1 MAFSNGPRIITQ
13 GLNLLVDIAD
23 LNSYPGSGTVV
34 TDIVSK
40 VTGSFTGS
48 VSYTSSYYGGL
59 SFTNESSSI
68 VFPGTTTNYGTDS
81 FAVEMTFQPTRIQ
94 GIHWLFTKN
103 SGSFP
108 TWGAYI
114 SGSNNTGKVFVTYN
128 VSSTVSCSVSSSD
141 FITTGSTYIS
151 TFRYSPFLVGTYST
165 PVAGITMVIN
175 NGFVKGGVALANNTG
190 TLGTTASLFVGNT
203 NTLNRAFSGSIHNF
217 KVYRGTTSFSQPGTN
232 YAAQYFRYNLP
243 QQSPATRFIRSLIV
257 GPGGGAGIYTS
268 YGGGGGGA
276 VIEAYT
282 TVNIGRNQVIVGA
295 GGETAGRTAL
305 NGSDTYLNRTSSFSD
320 IVAIGGGNGA
330 TGGSSFICPFGGS
343 GSSGGGGNPSGQ
355 AALYN
360 GIYYGFNGGS
370 GSGGGGGGAGG
381 PANGV
386 FPGPG
391 LGSDISGVL
400 TYYGGGGAGSS
411 VTAIAG
417 GVGGGGGNNA
427 YRALIGLPTQGGG
440 FYFGMT
446 GSANTG
452 GGGGTSGP
460 YDGRNNLAS
469 AAGGS
474 GVVIIRYQGA
484 QQGFGGTVTSVGND
498 TLHTFTA
505 SGDFI
510 LL

>member
-40 VTGSFTGS
+40 TTGVFTGA

-59 SFTNESSSI
+59 SFTDPSASV
-68 VFPGTTTNYGTDS
+68 VFSGTTTNYGIS
-81 FAVEMTFQPTRIQ
+81 PFAVEMTFQPTRIQ

-128 VSSTVSCSVSSSD
+128 ASAAISCSISSSD

-151 TFRYSPFLVGTYST
+151 TFRYSPTLISSYGT
-165 PVAGITMVIN
+165 PVGGITMVIN
-175 NGFVKGGVALANNTG
+175 NGVIKGGVALANNIG
-190 TLGTTASLFVGNT
+190 SLGSTANLIIANT
-203 NTLNRAFSGSIHNF
+203 STFNSGFSGSIHNF
-217 KVYRGTTSFSQPGTN
+217 KVYSGSTSFSQPGTN

-243 QQSPATRFIRSLIV
+243 QVSPATRFIRSLVV
-257 GPGGGAGIYTS
+257 GPGGGAGIYQRN
-268 YGGGGGGA
+268 GGGGGGA
-276 VIEAYT
+276 VVEAYT
-282 TVNIGRNQVIVGA
+282 TVNIGRNRVNIGSGA
-295 GGETAGRTAL
+295 EAGRTAL
-305 NGSDTYLNRTSSFSD
+305 NGSDTYLIRTSSFSD
-320 IVAIGGGNGA
+320 IIAIGGGNGA
-330 TGGSSFICPFGGS
+330 TRGSTFDCDFGGS
-343 GSSGGGGNPSGQ
+343 GSSGGGGNPAGQ
-355 AALYN
+355 AALFN
-360 GIYYGFNGGS
+360 GRFYGFNGGT
-370 GSGGGGGGAGG
+370 GFEGGGGGAGG
-381 PANGV
+381 PASGS

-400 TYYGGGGAGSS
+400 TYYGGGGAGHSA
-411 VTAIAG
+411 TPIPG
-417 GVGGGGGNNA
+417 GIGGGGGNTA
-427 YRALIGLPTQGGG
+427 YRGLLGMVTQSGG
-440 FYFGMT
+440 FFIGMT

-452 GGGGTSGP
+452 GGGGAAGP
-460 YDGRNNLAS
+460 DGRNNLGS
-469 AAGGS
+469 SAGGS

-498 TLHTFTA
+498 TVHTFTT

>member
-23 LNSYPGSGTVV
+23 FNSYPGSGTAV

-48 VSYTSSYYGGL
+48 ISYTASYYGGL
-59 SFTNESSSI
+59 SFTDPSASI
-68 VFPGTTTNYGTDS
+68 VFPGTTTNYGTDA
-81 FAVEMTFQPTRIQ
+81 FAVEMTFQPTQIQ

-108 TWGAYI
+108 TWGAYV

-128 VSSTVSCSVSSSD
+128 ASSTVSCSVSSSD

-203 NTLNRAFSGSIHNF
+203 NTLNSAFSGSIHNF

-243 QQSPATRFIRSLIV
+243 QQSPATRFIRTLAV
-257 GPGGGAGIYTS
+257 GPGGGGGIYNS
-268 YGGGGGGA
+268 FGGGGGGA
-276 VIEAYT
+276 VVEAYT
-282 TVNIGRNQVIVGA
+282 TVNIGRNRVNIGSGDVA
-295 GGETAGRTAL
+295 GSTAL
-305 NGSDTYLNRTSSFSD
+305 NGSDTYLRRTSSFSD
-320 IVAIGGGNGA
+320 IIAIGGGNGA
-330 TGGSSFICPFGGS
+330 TGGSSFVCPFGGS

-381 PANGV
+381 PASGS

-400 TYYGGGGAGSS
+400 TYYGGGGAGG
-411 VTAIAG
+411 TNIAIPG
-417 GVGGGGGNNA
+417 GIGGGGGNTL
-427 YRALIGLPTQGGG
+427 YRASLGLFTGSG
-440 FYFGMT
+440 FVLGMT

-452 GGGGTSGP
+452 GGGGAAFP
-460 YDGRNNLAS
+460 DGRNNLGS

-484 QQGFGGTVTSVGND
+484 QQGFGGLVTSVGND
-498 TLHTFTA
+498 TVHTFTA